1 MRGRP
6 KKWVIDPIDAQN
18 ISDLKAERRRIVKE
32 IRRLRFE
39 RDSLTDALIAEKF
52 ELPTWVVQKHD

>member
-6 KKWVIDPIDAQN
+6 RKWVIDPIDAQI